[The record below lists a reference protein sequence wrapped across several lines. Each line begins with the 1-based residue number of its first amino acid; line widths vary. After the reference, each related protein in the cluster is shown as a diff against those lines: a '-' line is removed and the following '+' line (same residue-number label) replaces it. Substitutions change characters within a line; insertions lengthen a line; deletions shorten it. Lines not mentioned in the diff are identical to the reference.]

1 MIVKIK
7 NKNNEINEAT
17 VSNAFFKTALNK
29 SIIYMPLLLNM
40 IGLYTL
46 AIDIRKLNIVLPI
59 NVKSNVRYEKLLIF
73 KKR

>member
-7 NKNNEINEAT
+7 NKNNEIKEAT
-17 VSNAFFKTALNK
+17 ISDTFFRTAFNK
-29 SIIYMPLLLNM
+29 SIIYKPLLLNM

-46 AIDIRKLNIVLPI
+46 AIDIRKLNVVLPI
-59 NVKSNVRYEKLLIF
+59 NVMSNVRYEKLLIF

>member
-1 MIVKIK
+1 MIIKTK
-7 NKNNEINEAT
+7 NKNSDSSEAMIIDI
-17 VSNAFFKTALNK
+17 FFRKTLNK
-29 SIIYMPLLLNM
+29 SIIYKPLLLNM

-59 NVKSNVRYEKLLIF
+59 NVMSNVSYEKLLIF